1 MDNLASKLCINT
13 DLARQLLVDFIHDE
27 ITKAGFQRAVLN
39 LSGGVDS
46 ALAAT
51 LAVEALGAENVLAL
65 CLPYRTSSPKSMQH
79 AQLMIDRLG
88 VTHDTIDITP
98 MVDPLIERSPDMDAT
113 RKGNIMARTRMIVA
127 YDRSAAWRGLVVGT
141 SNKTELLLGYGT
153 LFGDLASAVNP
164 LGDLLKT
171 QVRQLARAMGVPEE
185 IVAKPP
191 SADLAPGQTDEG
203 ELGLTYTEVD
213 QLLYLLVDERY
224 TPDEAVAAGFA
235 PDYVRSVWDR
245 VAANAFKRR
254 PPIIAK
260 ISNRTIGVDFLY
272 PRDWGQ

>member
-1 MDNLASKLCINT
+1 MNDIASKLCINT
-13 DLARQLLVDFIHDE
+13 DLARRLLVDFTRDE
-27 ITKAGFQRAVLN
+27 ITRAGFQRAVLG

-65 CLPYRTSSPKSMQH
+65 YLPYRTSSQESLRH

-88 VTHDTIDITP
+88 VAHETIDITP
-98 MVDPLIERSPDMDAT
+98 MADSLIERSPDMNST
-113 RKGNIMARTRMIVA
+113 RKGNVMARARMIVI

-171 QVRQLARAMGVPEE
+171 QVRQLARALGVPEE

-191 SADLAPGQTDEG
+191 SADLTPGQTDEG
-203 ELGLTYTEVD
+203 ELGLSYAEVD

-235 PDYVRSVWDR
+235 PDYVRGVWGR
-245 VAANAFKRR
+245 VAANHFKRR